1 MNRGTIFGLI
11 LLIGGVAIWALYG
24 LSIGFD
30 AIMNALN
37 FWTGLVGGLIII
49 GIIVIFV
56 SVVIDRYHG
65 YHEMK
70 EKIKEEDLE
79 P

>member
-1 MNRGTIFGLI
+1 MNKGTIIGLI
-11 LLIGGVAIWALYG
+11 LLIGGVVIWALYG
-24 LSIGFD
+24 LYLGFD
-30 AIMNALN
+30 AIMQALDLA
-37 FWTGLVGGLIII
+37 TAIVGGLIII

-56 SVVIDRYHG
+56 SVVVDRYHG

>member
-1 MNRGTIFGLI
+1 MNKGTIFGLA
-11 LLIGGVAIWALYG
+11 LLIGGIVIWVLYG
-24 LSIGFD
+24 LYLGFD

-37 FWTGLVGGLIII
+37 LWTGVVGGLIII
-49 GIIVIFV
+49 GIIVIFA
-56 SVVIDRYHG
+56 SVISDRYHE
-65 YHEMK
+65 YYEVK

>member
-1 MNRGTIFGLI
+1 MNKGTILGLI
-11 LLIGGVAIWALYG
+11 LLIGGIVIWALYG
-24 LSIGFD
+24 LYIGFD

-37 FWTGLVGGLIII
+37 LWTGIVGGLIII
-49 GIIVIFV
+49 GIIIIFISVI
-56 SVVIDRYHG
+56 SDRYHE